1 MKKIAVHLIVI
12 AASLLVEAAE
22 FPQIQRI
29 WATEPEKIETA
40 MALYP
45 NAFKDGIILATFAG
59 LKIGPAEVRD
69 FANQKAFV
77 ERFKAKGVDVQICI
91 SSTIGHKD
99 EWTKKASYPKM
110 VGFNEKTAETIA
122 CPRSAAFAD
131 YLRGL
136 FRQYAELKPSVIW
149 IDDDFR
155 LVHHPPTDFGCA
167 CDDCIARFAA
177 ETGIKMSRR
186 ELKAAIL
193 EDRHVEGNATCRQ
206 RRVRTE
212 WRNYGQRA
220 LNDLVGVIAGA
231 VHAVDDR
238 IAIGFMCC
246 NPNSMGYAPFD
257 FKTWIERAKNRD
269 GVVWF
274 RHGSGAYTDEDLYD
288 PNGIISK
295 NVAIA
300 RYCAM
305 TEGPGVVNMTE
316 EVTSPYN
323 RRAKSLRITFLEAAL
338 NIGFAGADGA
348 TYDAIKPNLDEQL
361 RDDAIVA
368 DIHRRHNELVRMRAL
383 IDGKRQI
390 GVYPFYDPDI
400 WLWND
405 KSKSLWNMGLLG
417 ANDWQTLLYIGVPFT
432 YREKDASLL
441 LLSGPSAR
449 AMPKERLEAWRSRGI
464 IADGAA
470 AAEVGKSGKTFVF
483 GKGGWSRSVWARKES
498 LKIKDALDRLA
509 GGRMPSRIDTAV
521 RMAQSVWESPDG
533 KERVVCLCNLDF
545 DDATDVKL
553 TEDRVYS
560 AESLCADGTWAK
572 LGKGD
577 SFGLPPIPGWSASV
591 VRLKR

>member
-1 MKKIAVHLIVI
+1 MRMGLFAFVTLAAAVTSAFAG
-12 AASLLVEAAE
+12 AAP
-22 FPQIQRI
+22 FPQLQRI
-29 WATEPEKIETA
+29 WATQPEKIEAA
-40 MALYP
+40 MVSYP
-45 NAFKDGIILATFAG
+45 DAFKDGIILATFAG
-59 LKIGPAEVRD
+59 LKIGPKEVRD
-69 FANQKAFV
+69 FETQKAFV

-99 EWTKKASYPKM
+99 EWTDRLSYPKM
-110 VGFNEKTAETIA
+110 VGFNGKTTSTIA
-122 CPRSAAFAD
+122 CPRSAEFAD

-136 FRQYAELKPSVIW
+136 FRRYAELKPSVIW

-155 LVHHPPTDFGCA
+155 LVNHPPADFGCA
-167 CDDCIARFAA
+167 CDSCIARFAS

-193 EDRHVEGNATCRQ
+193 EDR
-206 RRVRTE
+206 RVRTE

-220 LNDLVGVIAGA
+220 LNDLAGIIADA
-231 VHAVDDR
+231 VHSVDDR

-246 NPNSMGYAPFD
+246 NPNNMGYAPFD

-269 GVVWF
+269 GAVWF
-274 RHGSGAYTDEDLYD
+274 RHGSGAYTDENLYD

-305 TEGPGVVNMTE
+305 TEGSGVVNMTE
-316 EVTSPYN
+316 EVTCPYN
-323 RRAKSLRITFLEAAL
+323 RRAKSLKVTFLEAAL
-338 NIGFAGADGA
+338 NIGFAGADGV

-361 RDDAIVA
+361 RDDALVA
-368 DIHRRHNELVRMRAL
+368 DIHRRHGELVRMRAL

-400 WLWND
+400 WLANG
-405 KSKSLWNMGLLG
+405 KAKSLWDMRLLG

-441 LLSGPSAR
+441 LLSGASAR
-449 AMPKERLEAWRSRGI
+449 AVPKDKLDAWRTRGI

-470 AAEVGKSGKTFVF
+470 AAEVGKGGKMFVF
-483 GKGGWSRSVWARKES
+483 GKGGWSRSVWGRKEC

-509 GGRMPSRIDTAV
+509 GGKMPSRVDTCV
-521 RMAQSVWESPDG
+521 RLAQSVWESPDK
-533 KERVVCLCNLDF
+533 KERVVFIFNLDF
-545 DDATDVKL
+545 DDASDVKL
-553 TEDRVYS
+553 TQDGVFA
-560 AESLCADGTWAK
+560 AERLNADGSWTPI
-572 LGKGD
+572 GTGD
-577 SFGLPPIPGWSASV
+577 AFSLKPVPAWSAAV
-591 VRLKR
+591 IRLRR